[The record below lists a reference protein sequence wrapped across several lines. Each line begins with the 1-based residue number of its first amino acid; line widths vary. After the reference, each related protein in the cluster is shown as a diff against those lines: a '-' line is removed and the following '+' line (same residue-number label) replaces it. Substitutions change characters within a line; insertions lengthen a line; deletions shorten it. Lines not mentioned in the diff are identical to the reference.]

1 MEVLLALG
9 LALAAAGLCMLAMA
23 PLLRRAMQERRGGG
37 RRRARRR
44 ARLRPDEIAAE
55 AKAEELLASV
65 VGAEGLESYRAL
77 GFLYAFGDPEADGQP
92 GYGYLIYPHRPIV
105 SFDARNGR
113 LLNEL
118 CVSFPDGA
126 DADAGSGSGSEAGGR
141 LPDADDV
148 LAKWMAIR
156 GDELGLLAAA
166 NLHPP
171 GRQVDPDQARRDIV
185 RLAEWTASPSDAGAP
200 GGFATAQ

>member
-9 LALAAAGLCMLAMA
+9 LALVAAGLCVLAIA
-23 PLLRRAMQERRGGG
+23 PLLRRAAQERRGAG

-55 AKAEELLASV
+55 AKAEELLATV
-65 VGAEGLESYRAL
+65 VGAEGLEAYRAL

-105 SFDARNGR
+105 SFDARSGR

-126 DADAGSGSGSEAGGR
+126 GSGAGSEGGER

-185 RLAEWTASPSDAGAP
+185 RLADWTASPSDAGAP